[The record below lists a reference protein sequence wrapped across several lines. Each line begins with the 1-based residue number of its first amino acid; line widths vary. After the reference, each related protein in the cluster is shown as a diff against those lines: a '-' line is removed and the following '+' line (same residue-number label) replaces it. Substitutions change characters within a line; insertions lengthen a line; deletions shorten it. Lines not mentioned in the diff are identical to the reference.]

1 MGKLCMALAGW
12 LLLLLLAAPP
22 AAAHKA
28 SVFGYLENGRIM
40 GEGYFPGGGK
50 AMGCKVVLLDA
61 SGKVLAATTTDGK
74 GGFSL
79 PAPQAKPPLKLV
91 LNAGMGH
98 KGEYTLT
105 AKDLGQAGEKPQAVK
120 PGEAARGSGEKTAPG
135 PAAGGEG
142 VNASMIQEAVEKAL
156 EQKLAPL
163 TAQIAK
169 MNAERQVGLSDIIGG
184 IGYIIGLLGLAAYF
198 KSKKR

>member
-12 LLLLLLAAPP
+12 LLVLLMAASP
-22 AAAHKA
+22 AAAHKV
-28 SVFGYLENGRIM
+28 SVFGYVENDRIM

-50 AMGCKVVLLDA
+50 AMGCKVELLDP

-79 PAPQAKPPLKLV
+79 PVPQAKPPLTLV

-98 KGEYTLT
+98 QAQYTLT
-105 AKDLGQAGEKPQAVK
+105 AKDLGQAGEKPLALKAKEPASGSSQK
-120 PGEAARGSGEKTAPG
+120 PTAG
-135 PAAGGEG
+135 PTADAEG
-142 VNASMIQEAVEKAL
+142 VSEAMIQVSVEKAL

-169 MNAERQVGLSDIIGG
+169 MNEERQVGLSDIIGG